1 MENHLGLEIGLWD
14 WEGRQWT
21 GIITKPND
29 PVVQDSKYSYTGS
42 LEFEGQLV
50 TA

>member
-21 GIITKPND
+21 GIITKPTD